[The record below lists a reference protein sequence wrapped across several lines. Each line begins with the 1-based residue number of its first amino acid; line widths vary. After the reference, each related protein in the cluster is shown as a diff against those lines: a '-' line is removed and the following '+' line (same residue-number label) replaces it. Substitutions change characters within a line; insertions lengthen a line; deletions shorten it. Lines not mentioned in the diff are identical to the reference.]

1 MSYLEY
7 DGDDVLAE
15 LAKANRFTLQ
25 ELEQNR
31 AGKIAD
37 SQMMKLAAQ
46 ALKPLYTSAITF
58 AGWLLFLF
66 VIWEFVPGFIM
77 RIAAIFLGKSM
88 AVTFGTALLITLGCI
103 GSLAVG
109 FLKTGG
115 RTIGL
120 ISDLSKGQVATLEGR
135 AWSSRGKEESHG
147 MAKLHGE
154 EEEHYHYVIKDQ
166 YFEVRSLYAFEALAP
181 REQYRLYYAPKS
193 KLLLS
198 IEPLTGRPAGAQGAS
213 A

>member
-1 MSYLEY
+1 MSYIDY
-7 DGDDVLAE
+7 DGEDVLAE
-15 LAKANRFTLQ
+15 LAKANRFTIQ

-31 AGKIAD
+31 LGKIAE
-37 SQMMKLAAQ
+37 SQRMQLAGK
-46 ALKPLYTSAITF
+46 ALRPLYTSAMTF
-58 AGWLLFLF
+58 AGWILFLGL
-66 VIWEFVPGFIM
+66 IWFFVPGFLL
-77 RIAAIFLGKSM
+77 RIASM
-88 AVTFGTALLITLGCI
+88 LFGQSLSVTYFAALMITLGCL

-109 FLKTGG
+109 FLKSGR

-120 ISDLSKGQVATLEGR
+120 MFDLSKGEVATLEGR
-135 AWSSRGKEESHG
+135 VWASRGKADSHG

-154 EEEHYHYVIKDQ
+154 ENEDYHYVLNDQ

-181 REQYRLYYAPKS
+181 REQYRLYYTPNS

-198 IEPLTGRPAGAQGAS
+198 IEPVTGRATTQGAS